1 MKLTPGS
8 RLRSPVCHTEVVV
21 VRSGNEVLV
30 LEEAKPLP
38 ASD

>member
-1 MKLTPGS
+1 M
-8 RLRSPVCHTEVVV
+8 CHTEVVV